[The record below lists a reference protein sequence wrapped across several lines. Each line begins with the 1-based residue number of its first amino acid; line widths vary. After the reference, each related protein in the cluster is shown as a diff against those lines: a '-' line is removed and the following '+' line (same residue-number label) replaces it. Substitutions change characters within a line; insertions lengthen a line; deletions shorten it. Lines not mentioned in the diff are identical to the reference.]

1 MCEKNVDLERD
12 ADNNIELQHQVEAME
27 QDIQAEAGFE
37 HDFEGMAIIPDDS
50 VSVSVGKI
58 LLKLSAHFNVS
69 ETAINFLT
77 KNLLDTFMNCGPC
90 SKNEIV
96 ESLQKLSTKLK
107 RNKFFTKHFNYVS
120 PEEIYFGSEEKQIR
134 NQNGVILPRQIKTT
148 FQNISVCQT
157 LTSLFSNEDFFL
169 KFFSEKKSSDGFL
182 RSHRD
187 GEHFEN
193 HTFLKR
199 FPSFAVRFQVFYDDV
214 DMVNPLGSKKR
225 FTKLAIFVI

>member
-1 MCEKNVDLERD
+1 M
-12 ADNNIELQHQVEAME
+12 
-27 QDIQAEAGFE
+27 
-37 HDFEGMAIIPDDS
+37 S
-50 VSVSVGKI
+50 
-58 LLKLSAHFNVS
+58 
-69 ETAINFLT
+69 T
-77 KNLLDTFMNCGPC
+77 TF
-90 SKNEIV
+90 
-96 ESLQKLSTKLK
+96 K

-134 NQNGVILPRQIKTT
+134 NHNVVIFPRQIKTT

-182 RSHRD
+182 RSYRD

-199 FPSFAVRFQVFYDDV
+199 FPFAVRFQVFYDDV